1 MLIYPVQ
8 TRSRLAYAVFA
19 LLNPIPFGLFVA
31 VLIFDTIYAC
41 NANVFWVKSAAWL
54 NVIGLIFAIIPRSI
68 NWVHVW
74 MPARR
79 SSRIEK
85 LDFWLNFVAFIAA
98 IMNTFIH
105 NRDAYGVMPEG
116 IWLSAVTV
124 TFIAAGFIISALQQ
138 AGRAS

>member
-31 VLIFDTIYAC
+31 VLIFDTIYVY

-54 NVIGLIFAIIPRSI
+54 NVIGLVFAIVPRLI
-68 NWVHVW
+68 NLVHVW
-74 MPARR
+74 IPARR
-79 SSRIEK
+79 SSQVEK
-85 LDFWLNFVAFIAA
+85 LNFWLNLVAIIAA
-98 IMNTFIH
+98 IVNAFVH
-105 NRDAYGVMPEG
+105 SRDAYGAMPEG
-116 IWLSAVTV
+116 IWLSTVTV
-124 TFIAAGFIISALQQ
+124 ILIATGYLISALQQ